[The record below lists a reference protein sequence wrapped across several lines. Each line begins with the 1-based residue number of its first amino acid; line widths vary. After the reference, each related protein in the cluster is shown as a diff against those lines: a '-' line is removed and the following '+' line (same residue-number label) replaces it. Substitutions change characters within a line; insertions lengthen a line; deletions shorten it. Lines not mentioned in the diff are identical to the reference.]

1 MLHMP
6 LVGESVIGL
15 LTARVKLKLTL
26 SAIVL
31 EQCEVKTMNL
41 KDMTDSELEDYA
53 DSLFQ
58 QVCADFGNVE
68 PAEKLHNVLTFIEN
82 KEAKNATKT
91 SP

>member
-1 MLHMP
+1 
-6 LVGESVIGL
+6 
-15 LTARVKLKLTL
+15 
-26 SAIVL
+26 
-31 EQCEVKTMNL
+31 MNL
-41 KDMTDSELEDYA
+41 KDMTDSELGDYA

-82 KEAKNATKT
+82 KEAKNTTKT